1 MAAKTDKQYTDYG
14 YLLVQ
19 WFSCC
24 SFDCQL
30 IVQYNNKSWYEKLT
44 EWREIFI
51 FLKSPNSMNNC
62 CNLLISQGSFV
73 SDLFLFMY
81 VFVVYSYVYF
91 NIAFVISSWYIELLS

>member
-30 IVQYNNKSWYEKLT
+30 IVQYIEKLT

-73 SDLFLFMY
+73 SDLFVFMY
-81 VFVVYSYVYF
+81 VFVVYSDVYF
-91 NIAFVISSWYIELLS
+91 NNAFVISSWYIELLS